1 MPRVC
6 KCPQPQP
13 VEQLQNFR
21 LLLCVDIRQRLF
33 YPVAM
38 FNLDEELKALK
49 KARLHRR
56 LPSVEARTGTHIRIK
71 GRDLLLMASNDYL
84 GLSQHPHLISRAAQ
98 AAAQWGA
105 GSAAARLISGSCT
118 LFDELEK
125 RLAHFKQTQAALLFS
140 TGYMANLG
148 LLSALAGPDD
158 IIFSDELNHASIIDG
173 CRLSRAKVS
182 VYSHVNMAA
191 LAARLRRA
199 GRFRRRIIV
208 TDALF
213 SMDGDIAPLPRLLEL
228 ARSHDAVLI
237 VDDAHGTGVLGPQG
251 RGTIAHFGLEDPDRL
266 IIMGTLGKALGCFG
280 AFVAGSRVLIDYL
293 VNRARTFIFTT
304 AMPPSNAAAAL
315 AAVDIVEQDAGLR
328 ERLQENTAFLHRELR
343 SLGFDLG
350 SSRTQIIP
358 IMAGEA
364 RKALAM
370 ADHLMEQGIFLL
382 AIRPPTVPANAARLR
397 LTVTA
402 LHTRQEL
409 ERVVAALK
417 KTGRKHGLI

>member
-1 MPRVC
+1 
-6 KCPQPQP
+6 
-13 VEQLQNFR
+13 
-21 LLLCVDIRQRLF
+21 
-33 YPVAM
+33 M

-49 KARLHRR
+49 KARLLRR
-56 LPSVEARTGTHIRIK
+56 LPSVEARTGSHIRIK
-71 GRDLLLMASNDYL
+71 GRELLLMASNDYL
-84 GLSQHPHLISRAAQ
+84 GLSQHPHLICRAAQ
-98 AAAQWGA
+98 AAAEWGA
-105 GSAAARLISGSCT
+105 GSGAARLISGSCT

-125 RLAHFKQTQAALLFS
+125 RLADFKHTQAALLFS

-182 VYSHVNMAA
+182 VYPHVDMSA

-228 ARSHDAVLI
+228 ARTHDAVLI

-251 RGTIAHFGLEDPDRL
+251 RGTIAHFGLEDPDHL

-280 AFVAGSRVLIDYL
+280 AFVCGARVLIDYL
-293 VNRARTFIFTT
+293 INRARTFIFTT
-304 AMPPSNAAAAL
+304 ALPPANAAAAL
-315 AAVDIVEQDAGLR
+315 AALDLVEQDAGLR
-328 ERLQENTAFLHRELR
+328 ERLQDNINFMQSELR
-343 SLGFDLG
+343 GLGFDLG
-350 SSRTQIIP
+350 PGRSQIIP

-370 ADHLMEQGIFLL
+370 ADHLMDQGIFVQ
-382 AIRPPTVPANAARLR
+382 AIRPPTVAPGSARLR
-397 LTVTA
+397 LTVTS
-402 LHTRQEL
+402 LHARRDL
-409 ERVVAALK
+409 ERVIDALA
-417 KTGRKHGLI
+417 KTGRKHGLITTSPQRNR